1 MVLAGLLLAAVLAA
15 VVVAVRLTHRDEVLP
30 GTRMAGIS
38 LGGATETE
46 ARRRLAALEAEDA
59 PLVLTTGRRVVRLRP
74 SAAGHDLDER
84 ASARRAMRSGREGR
98 LGGAW
103 TTLKGLFTARD
114 VPVVARIDRARLRDA
129 VAGVAGRLDRPAS
142 VGALHVDDATLAV
155 GVRSAPRQGREVD
168 RRRLAKL
175 VRAAL
180 RSDRQRVVIHVPIER
195 TPAVSRARVREL
207 AAAAEAY
214 LQRPLRLAGAGAVVE
229 LSPRRL
235 ARLVELQPVDGGAD
249 ARLGAR
255 AGRTRALAARL
266 AEQVERS
273 PRSARLSAPVRPVV
287 FDPKGDA
294 SWRPRPARVRV
305 RAGRA
310 GRKLDQAA
318 LARSIDEAI
327 RAGRHTASLG
337 AEPVR
342 ARVTTAAARRADR
355 LIGTFTT
362 HYEPGQPRV
371 RNIRRIAR
379 AIDGTVIAPGEQF
392 SLNGISGPRTRE
404 KGYVPAPFI
413 TDGNRIVESV
423 GGGVSQFSTT
433 MYNAAYFAGLRIDT
447 HQPHSLF
454 IDRYPAGRES
464 TLNYP
469 DIDLKWTNDTG
480 VPVLVRASGDPASVT
495 VSLYGD
501 NGGRRVRAES
511 APREPVP
518 GGDFSV
524 VVTRVMRYP
533 DGRVA
538 RQPFTTR
545 YEAEDA

>member
-1 MVLAGLLLAAVLAA
+1 MAGL
-15 VVVAVRLTHRDEVLP
+15 
-30 GTRMAGIS
+30 S
-38 LGGATETE
+38 LGGATEPQ
-46 ARRRLAALEAEDA
+46 ARRRLAELEAEDA
-59 PLVLTTGRRVVRLRP
+59 PLALTTGARVVRLRP
-74 SAAGHDLDER
+74 STAGYDLDER
-84 ASARRAMRSGREGR
+84 RSARRAMRSGREGR

-103 TTLKGLFTARD
+103 TTLKGLLTARD
-114 VPVVARIDRARLRDA
+114 VPVVARIDGAQLRDA
-129 VAGVAGRLDRPAS
+129 VAGVAERLDRPAS
-142 VGALHVDDATLAV
+142 VGALRIDDATLAV
-155 GVRSAPRQGREVD
+155 GVGSAPRRGRSRPPPAREAGPGRPAVGPSACRD
-168 RRRLAKL
+168 PRPDRAHPCGQPVARARARRRGRGL
-175 VRAAL
+175 
-180 RSDRQRVVIHVPIER
+180 PG
-195 TPAVSRARVREL
+195 
-207 AAAAEAY
+207 
-214 LQRPLRLAGAGAVVE
+214 RPLHLAGAGAAVD

-235 ARLVELQPVDGGAD
+235 ARLVEMQPVDGGAD

-255 AGRTRALAARL
+255 RGRTRALAARL

-294 SWRPRPARVRV
+294 AWRPRPARVRV

-310 GRKLDQAA
+310 GRTVDQAA

-337 AEPVR
+337 AKPVK
-342 ARVTTAAARRADR
+342 ARVPTAAARRADR

-379 AIDGTVIAPGEQF
+379 AVDGTVIAPGEQF
-392 SLNGISGPRTRE
+392 SLNGVSGRRTRA

-433 MYNAAYFAGLRIDT
+433 MYNAAYFAGLQIDT

-480 VPVLVRASGDPASVT
+480 VPVLVRATGDATSVT

-511 APREPVP
+511 ARREPVP

-524 VVTRVMRYP
+524 VVTRVVRYP

-545 YEAEDA
+545 YEQREGKPTGARLPATAATSAP